1 MGEGWREV
9 LKACEDIVKKVKS
22 LLRGWGEEGCGGG
35 VRRGEVGCG
44 CEGGEAVHILKVIG
58 CVLCKAFCMPVV

>member
-44 CEGGEAVHILKVIG
+44 CEGIEVSEKGREGVGVHEW
-58 CVLCKAFCMPVV
+58 FYWS